1 LNRALFRVLRGGAGA
16 DTRIRVAKGRVSPRP
31 IGSNGE
37 VSMQMLSLEWMASFW
52 SAASLAANL
61 VVFMNLLGALLL
73 GLVVGYERSY
83 HGRAAGMRTYGIVCM
98 ASAALTVFAGYPQF
112 WYGGQALNTA
122 PIDPTRVVQ
131 GIVTG
136 VGFLGAGVIMKE
148 GLNISGL
155 TTAASIWA
163 SSAIGVLVGVGLY
176 GAAILLTGLS
186 AVLMMWG
193 SRIEARLPSRHA
205 IGVTLH
211 FGAGQRADAAAIG
224 ALMAGCGYELAPGS
238 ISVSGEKGHSEWRFV
253 AVAFDRRRGASLPA
267 LAQVLADHGEVQRFA
282 LAHARN

>member
-1 LNRALFRVLRGGAGA
+1 
-16 DTRIRVAKGRVSPRP
+16 
-31 IGSNGE
+31 
-37 VSMQMLSLEWMASFW
+37 MLSWGWLASFW
-52 SAASLAANL
+52 SGSIVEANI
-61 VVFMNLLGALLL
+61 VVFMNLAGALLL

-98 ASAALTVFAGYPQF
+98 ASAALTVFVGYQGY
-112 WYGGQALNTA
+112 WYGGHGVPAGLA
-122 PIDPTRVVQ
+122 PDPTRVVQ

-186 AVLMMWG
+186 TVLMVWG
-193 SRIEARLPSRHA
+193 SRLESRLPSRRA
-205 IGVTLH
+205 IGVTLRFVPH
-211 FGAGQRADAAAIG
+211 RAPGEAELGSWMRD
-224 ALMAGCGYELAPGS
+224 CGYELAPGS
-238 ISVSGEKGHSEWRFV
+238 ISIQMEKAQWEWHMV
-253 AVAFDRRRGASLPA
+253 AVALDRRRGWSLPA
-267 LAQVLADHGEVQRFA
+267 LASSLGARPEVERVS
-282 LAHARN
+282 LSHARN